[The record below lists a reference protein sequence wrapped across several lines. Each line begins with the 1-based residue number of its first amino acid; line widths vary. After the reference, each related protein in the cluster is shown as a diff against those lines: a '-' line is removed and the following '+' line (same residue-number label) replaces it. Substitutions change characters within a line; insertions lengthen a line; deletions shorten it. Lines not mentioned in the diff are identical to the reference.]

1 MNDQTQRDCE
11 VTLATLR
18 NLVERTL
25 AAPAGTDSSR
35 GYRRAMRD
43 VKAVLDKHGAP
54 PDEPVH
60 YGEQP

>member
-1 MNDQTQRDCE
+1 MSGNQQDCE
-11 VTLATLR
+11 VTLGTLR

-25 AAPAGTDSSR
+25 AIPAATDHGR
-35 GYRRAMRD
+35 GYHRAMEA

-60 YGEQP
+60 YGEDA

>member
-1 MNDQTQRDCE
+1 MSDQPHTDYE
-11 VTLATLR
+11 VTFATLR

-25 AAPAGTDSSR
+25 AMRAGSAEGR
-35 GYRRAMRD
+35 GYRRAMQD
-43 VKAVLDKHGAP
+43 VKAVLDKHGTP